1 MVTRE
6 QHGVKKGGQMI
17 NGRVQYRKDIQERK
31 EADQG
36 GNRTRKVHDRERV
49 CMKWRRLDREGT
61 SGPGRSS
68 RRVQERE
75 GI

>member
-17 NGRVQYRKDIQERK
+17 NGRVQDRKDIQERK

-36 GNRTRKVHDRERV
+36 GHRTRRVHDRESTGLGRV
-49 CMKWRRLDREGT
+49 HEKGW
-61 SGPGRSS
+61 
-68 RRVQERE
+68 
-75 GI
+75 